1 VTDPAAGAKAII
13 LDLYGTLVHEPNF
26 EGIFPALAETIGVP
40 LADYLAARQRT
51 VEEAMVGRLAS
62 PEARARGILRH
73 LGRPVANG
81 LAIRLGSIERDYRW
95 PRVQP
100 YPATV
105 PTLLALRERGLPIGL
120 VSDCTALMGRSILER
135 LDLLP
140 HFNAVAL
147 SYEVG
152 QAKPHP
158 AIYRTALD
166 RLGVPP
172 SRCVFVG
179 DGGSDELA
187 GARALGMTTI
197 RIDQEGA
204 FARTGF
210 PSPSDYV
217 VVRLDEIL
225 DLPPFAPYRPA
236 PPPLD
241 VAWVAE
247 DLAVGSRIDTRNVPR
262 IKAMGIDSVVDLR
275 AEESDDP
282 DLLARNNL
290 RFFHLPMTDTDPLTQ
305 AQMRDGARW
314 VASERAAGRR
324 VLAHCQHGR
333 GRSIMLA
340 AAVLMNEGLSATEA
354 VDHIRSRR
362 PQVALSAT
370 QLAAIYEYGRLAAT
384 TADRT

>member
-1 VTDPAAGAKAII
+1 V
-13 LDLYGTLVHEPNF
+13 
-26 EGIFPALAETIGVP
+26 
-40 LADYLAARQRT
+40 AD
-51 VEEAMVGRLAS
+51 AMVGRLAS

-73 LGRPVANG
+73 LGRPAVNG
-81 LAIRLGSIERDYRW
+81 LAVRLGAIERDYRW
-95 PRVQP
+95 PRVKP

-152 QAKPHP
+152 HAKPHP

-166 RLGVPP
+166 RVGVPP
-172 SRCVFVG
+172 TACVYVG
-179 DGGSDELA
+179 DGGSDELT
-187 GARALGMTTI
+187 GASALGMTTI

-204 FARTGF
+204 FARSGC
-210 PSPSDYV
+210 PAPSDYV

-225 DLPPFAPYRPA
+225 ELPPFAPHRAA

-247 DLAVGSRIDTRNVPR
+247 DLAIGSQIDPRNVHR
-262 IKAMGIDSVVDLR
+262 IKAMGIDSIVDLR

-282 DLLARNNL
+282 SLLARHDL
-290 RFFHLPMTDTDPLTQ
+290 RFLYLPMTDTDPLSQ
-305 AQMRDGARW
+305 EQMRDGSHW
-314 VASERAAGRR
+314 VASERSAGRK
-324 VLAHCQHGR
+324 VLVHCQHGR
-333 GRSIMLA
+333 GRSIMLV

-354 VDHIRSRR
+354 IDRIRTRR
-362 PQVALSAT
+362 PQVALSPS
-370 QLAAIYEYGRLAAT
+370 QVAAVYEYGRRAAT
-384 TADRT
+384 AGPL